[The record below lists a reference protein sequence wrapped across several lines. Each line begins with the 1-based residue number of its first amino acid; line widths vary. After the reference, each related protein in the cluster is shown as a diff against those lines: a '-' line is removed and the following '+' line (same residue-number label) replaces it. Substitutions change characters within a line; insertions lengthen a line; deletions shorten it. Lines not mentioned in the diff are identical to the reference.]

1 MSSVNL
7 NQLRDDIHKKQKEG
21 STKPSDP
28 KKKLYVDS
36 NAGIKLGK
44 DVGNHERAAISEVQP
59 DTFEASRL
67 SQDRKTARTKM
78 PANTRE
84 IKTNEG
90 VTGWLYGFRC
100 ELGRAFQMFAYFDG
114 SNYQV
119 KVVSP
124 EIEAHWKDAHTG
136 HIYANGN
143 ICFGGRFDNGRPT
156 LEEAYAKSVLWATGI
171 SIAMETGSFPFNH
184 NQ

>member
-1 MSSVNL
+1 MASIDL
-7 NQLRDDIHKKQKEG
+7 NKLRGDIHKKQKEG
-21 STKPSDP
+21 NTKPTDP

-36 NAGIKLGK
+36 NAGIKLGE
-44 DVGNHERAAISEVQP
+44 DVGAGERAAISEVQP
-59 DTFEASRL
+59 DIFEASRL
-67 SQDRKTARTKM
+67 SADRKTVGTKF
-78 PANTRE
+78 PAGTRE

-90 VTGWLYGFRC
+90 VTGWLYGFHC

-124 EIEAHWKDAHTG
+124 EIETYWNNAHTG
-136 HIYANGN
+136 HIFSNGN
-143 ICFGGRFDNGRPT
+143 ICFGGGFGNGRPT

-171 SIAMETGSFPFNH
+171 SIAMETGKFPFNH
-184 NQ
+184 DQ

>member
-1 MSSVNL
+1 MTSVNL
-7 NQLRDDIHKKQKEG
+7 NQLRDDVLKKQKEG
-21 STKPSDP
+21 NTKPTDP

-36 NAGIKLGK
+36 KAGIKLGK
-44 DVGNHERAAISEVQP
+44 DVGDAERAGISEVQP

-67 SQDRKTARTKM
+67 SADRKTARTKM
-78 PANTRE
+78 PSGTRE

-100 ELGRAFQMFAYFDG
+100 ELGRAYQMFAYFDG

-124 EIEAHWKDAHTG
+124 EIEAHWKSAHTG
-136 HIYANGN
+136 HIYSNGN
-143 ICFGGRFDNGRPT
+143 ICFGGSFGNGRST

-171 SIAMETGSFPFNH
+171 SIAMSTGEFPFNR